1 MDSVIHSGVKLRH
14 LRFFLQIADS
24 GTLSAAARVLGISQP
39 ALSKS
44 LAEFEAM
51 MGAPMFLRLGRK
63 MTPTPE
69 GEKVRRHARD
79 ALVSLDAAARA
90 ALSAAAPKV
99 LSIGL
104 LPTVSTRFFPAVV
117 SRFMEME
124 TSVTLRVETGTHP
137 YLLKKLKDRQIDLM
151 IGRMPQ
157 VTEMT
162 GLDFEFLYD
171 EPIIATARADHPLI
185 RQPMAQ
191 LLRQCPLVLPPQE
204 TIIRKHVDEYL
215 ASLGLGDLRPAVE
228 TSTLALGRGIVLASN
243 SVWFISSGVVESE
256 LASGQLVSLPLGAAY
271 LSGAVGITRPVG
283 AAMSE
288 AEATIL
294 RFTRDQAALRHAL
307 GRQGAPDPG
316 PNVLRNI
323 DHDDGGV

>member
-1 MDSVIHSGVKLRH
+1 MDNRKWGHIYMDLVIHSGVKLRH

-44 LAEFEAM
+44 LSEFEAM
-51 MGAPMFLRLGRK
+51 MGAAMFQRLGRR
-63 MTPTPE
+63 MLLTAE

-117 SRFMEME
+117 SRFMQTE
-124 TSVTLRVETGTHP
+124 TTVTLRVETGTHP
-137 YLLKKLKDRQIDLM
+137 YLLRKLKDRQIDLM

-157 VTEMT
+157 VGEMT
-162 GLDFEFLYD
+162 GLEFEFLYE
-171 EPIIATARADHPLI
+171 EPIIATVRADHPMI

-191 LLRQCPLVLPPQE
+191 LLRQCPLILPPNE

-215 ASLGLGDLRPAVE
+215 ASLGLADARPAVE

-243 SVWFISSGVVESE
+243 SVWFISSGVVENE
-256 LASGQLVSLPLGAAY
+256 LVNGQMVSLPLGAAY
-271 LSGAVGITRPVG
+271 LSGAVGITRPKG

-288 AEATIL
+288 AEAAIL
-294 RFTRDQAALRHAL
+294 RFTRDQAALRL
-307 GRQGAPDPG
+307 GQGQLIAG
-316 PNVLRNI
+316 E
-323 DHDDGGV
+323 